1 MDSLLL
7 PCVPAIFSQL
17 IDDLMRALEWSCC
30 SKENSG
36 VQPSTA
42 GSAASNDTDEGVL
55 PSEPDVG
62 RDLDAL
68 NRRTW
73 LIEQCLAWGGEQRL
87 RLRLTLAVAPG
98 ESLWLSCAVVMML
111 HAVTEGRWA
120 CLSVG
125 LLHATKMF

>member
-1 MDSLLL
+1 M
-7 PCVPAIFSQL
+7 
-17 IDDLMRALEWSCC
+17 
-30 SKENSG
+30 
-36 VQPSTA
+36 QPSTS
-42 GSAASNDTDEGVL
+42 GSAESDDADETVM

-98 ESLWLSCAVVMML
+98 ESLRLSYAVVMML
-111 HAVTEGRWA
+111 HAVTEGWWA
-120 CLSVG
+120 CLSLD
-125 LLHATKMF
+125 LLHMTERY

>member
-1 MDSLLL
+1 
-7 PCVPAIFSQL
+7 
-17 IDDLMRALEWSCC
+17 MRASDWSCC
-30 SKENSG
+30 NKGESG
-36 VQPSTA
+36 VQPSTS
-42 GSAASNDTDEGVL
+42 GSAASDDVDEGVL

-111 HAVTEGRWA
+111 HAVTVDWWA
-120 CLSVG
+120 CSSVD
-125 LLHATKMF
+125 LLHLSERY